1 MRRRGGLE
9 SQHETLIIASVT
21 FQHAHARGSTRR
33 RRAMSAAKD
42 SSSKSAASAAALAS
56 DGPSDAFKQFVELQT
71 KYADAT
77 SQMKGLRDS
86 VRMREHERTRAKL
99 TNKEMEAVDDSTRLF
114 KPLGRSFVLESK
126 ETLVKGLEEASAAA
140 TTDIENA
147 MARREYLMKQLSE
160 AEMNLRELMQGNEAL
175 AKELQERGVV

>member
-1 MRRRGGLE
+1 
-9 SQHETLIIASVT
+9 
-21 FQHAHARGSTRR
+21 
-33 RRAMSAAKD
+33 
-42 SSSKSAASAAALAS
+42 
-56 DGPSDAFKQFVELQT
+56 
-71 KYADAT
+71 
-77 SQMKGLRDS
+77 
-86 VRMREHERTRAKL
+86 
-99 TNKEMEAVDDSTRLF
+99 
-114 KPLGRSFVLESK
+114 VLESK

>member
-86 VRMREHERTRAKL
+86 ARMREHERTRAKL